1 MWNFQKLATG
11 LLLVLA
17 YLSAIAQGIW
27 LTEVK
32 PKQISLEEGEDV
44 KLHCAA
50 NQNYEWCN
58 FIHNDHY
65 QELYQSCSF
74 QMNRATWNVT
84 TVHCD
89 DFNGRIEF
97 NYKTRVQDLFIC
109 EITLKSVTLEDQGI
123 WNCLLTGVS
132 TKTTNKTQGE
142 MRLEVHPKN
151 QEFWVKKFDE
161 SIYAVEQEDLEVE
174 CNIVKNSSSE
184 IGEKYDYV
192 TFNKVQRL

>member
-1 MWNFQKLATG
+1 MWNFQISSAG

-17 YLSAIAQGIW
+17 YLSMTEGQDSMK

-32 PKQISLEEGEDV
+32 PQRISLDEGEDV

-58 FIHNDHY
+58 FTHNDNY
-65 QELYQSCSF
+65 QELYRLCSF
-74 QMNRATWNVT
+74 KQNIATWNVT

-97 NYKTRVQDLFIC
+97 NYKQDLFIC
-109 EITLKSVTLEDQGI
+109 EITLKSVTVEDFGI
-123 WNCLLTGVS
+123 WNCQLSTQTTGQD
-132 TKTTNKTQGE
+132 QGE
-142 MRLEVHPKN
+142 MILEVHPKN
-151 QEFWVKKFDE
+151 QEFWVEKFDE

>member
-1 MWNFQKLATG
+1 MWNFQKLATV

-17 YLSAIAQGIW
+17 YLSIAQGIW

-58 FIHNDHY
+58 FTHSNHY

-84 TVHCD
+84 TVQCD

-109 EITLKSVTLEDQGI
+109 EITLKSVTVEDHGI
-123 WNCLLTGVS
+123 WNCQLSTQTTGQD
-132 TKTTNKTQGE
+132 QGE
-142 MRLEVHPKN
+142 MILEVHPKN
-151 QEFWVKKFDE
+151 QEFWVEKFDE

>member
-17 YLSAIAQGIW
+17 YLSIAQGIW

-58 FIHNDHY
+58 FIHHVIW
-65 QELYQSCSF
+65 EEYQSCSF

-123 WNCLLTGVS
+123 WNCLLTSVS
-132 TKTTNKTQGE
+132 TQTTNKTQGE

>member
-17 YLSAIAQGIW
+17 YLSIAQGIW

-50 NQNYEWCN
+50 YQNYEWCN
-58 FIHNDHY
+58 FTHNDHY

-109 EITLKSVTLEDQGI
+109 EITLKSVTVEDFGI
-123 WNCLLTGVS
+123 WNCQLSTQTTGQD
-132 TKTTNKTQGE
+132 QGE
-142 MRLEVHPKN
+142 MILEVHPKN
-151 QEFWVKKFDE
+151 QEFWVEKFDE
-161 SIYAVEQEDLEVE
+161 SIHAVEQEDLEVE
-174 CNIVKNSSSE
+174 CKVVTNSSSE
-184 IGEKYDYV
+184 IGKKYDYV